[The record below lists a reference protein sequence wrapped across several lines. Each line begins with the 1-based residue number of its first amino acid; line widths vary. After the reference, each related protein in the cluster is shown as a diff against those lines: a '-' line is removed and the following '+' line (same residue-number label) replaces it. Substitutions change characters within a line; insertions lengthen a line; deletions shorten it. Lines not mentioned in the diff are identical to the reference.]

1 MRQLVGYELKKIL
14 MKKSA
19 IVTFFILFVLNTVF
33 VGISGSLGNTYVEGE
48 FYETHIERNRIDR
61 ANGLEMSGRKM
72 DDTLIAEMKEAYQ
85 KVDRSTTDYKW
96 TDTYKNKV
104 RKYDDI
110 ENRFKMWGLN
120 SNILDESV
128 SEEFEGETIGER
140 LYLARELI
148 QQQTYKELFLTEE
161 EIAYW
166 EEKDETVEKPFIY
179 QYAAGY
185 ESLIGMQG
193 IYMICMLTTFFAAVV
208 MVTVFAE
215 EHTKK
220 TDQLIL
226 CTRFG
231 RSKEYFAKIIAG
243 SLVSF
248 GVTLLFLVVAIA
260 GKFYSYGW
268 EGFGASLQ
276 VGLAYWYPY
285 KISMGEASLILAGLL
300 LLASVLLAVFAMLL
314 AELLRNSIGAMAIIV
329 GLFFASRLVVFPQSW
344 RVISQ
349 AWNYMPLNIV
359 KVDEGFVDL
368 RTVDIFGV
376 HLTSWQFVPV
386 LYLLLIIFLVMAG
399 KSLYKNYQISGR

>member
-19 IVTFFILFVLNTVF
+19 IVTFFILFILNTVF

-104 RKYDDI
+104 RKYDNI
-110 ENRFKMWGLN
+110 ENHFKMWGLN

-166 EEKDETVEKPFIY
+166 EEKDETVENPFIY

-193 IYMICMLTTFFAAVV
+193 IYMICMLTTFFVAVV

-329 GLFFASRLVVFPQSW
+329 GLFFTSRCRMEV
-344 RVISQ
+344 
-349 AWNYMPLNIV
+349 
-359 KVDEGFVDL
+359 
-368 RTVDIFGV
+368 
-376 HLTSWQFVPV
+376 
-386 LYLLLIIFLVMAG
+386 
-399 KSLYKNYQISGR
+399 

>member
-1 MRQLVGYELKKIL
+1 
-14 MKKSA
+14 
-19 IVTFFILFVLNTVF
+19 
-33 VGISGSLGNTYVEGE
+33 
-48 FYETHIERNRIDR
+48 
-61 ANGLEMSGRKM
+61 
-72 DDTLIAEMKEAYQ
+72 
-85 KVDRSTTDYKW
+85 
-96 TDTYKNKV
+96 
-104 RKYDDI
+104 
-110 ENRFKMWGLN
+110 MWGLN

-376 HLTSWQFVPV
+376 YLTSWQFVPV
-386 LYLLLIIFLVMAG
+386 LYLFLIIFLVMAG